1 MRLRCTRWHLS
12 NCQTGLLSLHAGM
25 TGPSNRQPDQDKAM
39 SMLAIGTQAL
49 AKQASGCDPAPMIR
63 LSKRTNQAV
72 RLLVHLAQRDDRTVM
87 SVPDLSK
94 ASGITGPNGFKIVPI
109 LVQGGFLKT
118 EKGRGGGV
126 LLAMQPCHIRVGDVV
141 KFVETFGNNPVIGPI
156 DPFLDVDA
164 AFDAFVDVLNQ
175 NSIAD
180 LAVTAKRPANDQ
192 GMLEG

>member
-1 MRLRCTRWHLS
+1 M
-12 NCQTGLLSLHAGM
+12 
-25 TGPSNRQPDQDKAM
+25 
-39 SMLAIGTQAL
+39 
-49 AKQASGCDPAPMIR
+49 R
-63 LSKRTNQAV
+63 LSKRTNQAI
-72 RLLVHLAQRDDRTVM
+72 RLLVHLAQRDEQTVM
-87 SVPDLSK
+87 SVPDVSE

-126 LLAMQPCHIRVGDVV
+126 LLAMQPRHIRVGDVV
-141 KFVETFGNNPVIGPI
+141 SFVEKFGNNPVVGPI

-180 LAVTAKRPANDQ
+180 MAANAETAATDQ
-192 GMLEG
+192 DMLEG

>member
-1 MRLRCTRWHLS
+1 
-12 NCQTGLLSLHAGM
+12 
-25 TGPSNRQPDQDKAM
+25 
-39 SMLAIGTQAL
+39 
-49 AKQASGCDPAPMIR
+49 MIR

-72 RLLVHLAQRDDRTVM
+72 RLLVHLAQRDDQTVM
-87 SVPDLSK
+87 SVPDLSQ

-109 LVQGGFLKT
+109 LVQAGFLRT

-126 LLAMQPCHIRVGDVV
+126 LLAMQPRHIRVGDVV
-141 KFVETFGNNPVIGPI
+141 KFVETFGNNPVVGPI

>member
-1 MRLRCTRWHLS
+1 
-12 NCQTGLLSLHAGM
+12 
-25 TGPSNRQPDQDKAM
+25 
-39 SMLAIGTQAL
+39 
-49 AKQASGCDPAPMIR
+49 MIR

-72 RLLVHLAQRDDRTVM
+72 RLLVHLAQRDDQTVM
-87 SVPDLSK
+87 SVPDLSQ

-109 LVQGGFLKT
+109 LVQAGFLRT

-126 LLAMQPCHIRVGDVV
+126 LLAMQPRHIRVGDVV
-141 KFVETFGNNPVIGPI
+141 KFVETFGNNPVVGLI